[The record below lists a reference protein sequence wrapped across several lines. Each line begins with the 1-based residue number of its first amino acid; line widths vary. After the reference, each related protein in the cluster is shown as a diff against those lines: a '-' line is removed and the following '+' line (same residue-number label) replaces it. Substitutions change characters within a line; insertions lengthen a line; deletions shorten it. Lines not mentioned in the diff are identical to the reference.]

1 MAKPDL
7 SLTVSTV
14 HPQPHPAPR
23 PKQLTRLQST
33 FTSTFS
39 KRFPQFSSLPVEI
52 RLQIWEA
59 AFPGPRIH
67 ELHPCG
73 KLQHGRLMFRSNA
86 STPPVVL
93 HVCQES
99 RYVALK
105 HYEVMDYDPSFPAK
119 PVRKFYFN
127 PRADTLFLNTLTA
140 LYMTLILLE
149 EDTEHAPRLG
159 IMKGWRNVA
168 FDADRAHLVTLL
180 SGLQGRAPRPQFQ
193 RVFPNLETMTIAF
206 DFTRKGKTR
215 FRTSVWPGENGTKL
229 VELKGNTDTLM
240 SLFEP
245 IREDLKKEFGE
256 DDEGE
261 RRVDLK
267 MANVKR
273 KVFVRGNLRYGFRKS
288 CAFFGLTPRGVFRLL

>member
-1 MAKPDL
+1 
-7 SLTVSTV
+7 
-14 HPQPHPAPR
+14 
-23 PKQLTRLQST
+23 
-33 FTSTFS
+33 
-39 KRFPQFSSLPVEI
+39 
-52 RLQIWEA
+52 
-59 AFPGPRIH
+59 
-67 ELHPCG
+67 
-73 KLQHGRLMFRSNA
+73 MFRSNA

-93 HVCQES
+93 HVCRES
-99 RYVALK
+99 RYVALQ
-105 HYEVMDYDPSFPAK
+105 HYELMDYDPSFPAK

-149 EDTEHAPRLG
+149 EDTENAPRLG
-159 IMKGWRNVA
+159 IMKGWQNVA

-193 RVFPNLETMTIAF
+193 RVFPNLESLTIAF
-206 DFTRKGKTR
+206 DFTSKGKTR

-240 SLFEP
+240 ALFEP
-245 IREDLKKEFGE
+245 IRDDLKKEFGE
-256 DDEGE
+256 GK
-261 RRVDLK
+261 VDLR